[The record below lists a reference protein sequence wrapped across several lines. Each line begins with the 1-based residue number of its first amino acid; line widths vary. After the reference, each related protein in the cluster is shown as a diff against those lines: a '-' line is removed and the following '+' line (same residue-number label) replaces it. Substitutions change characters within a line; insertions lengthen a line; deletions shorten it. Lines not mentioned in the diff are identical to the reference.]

1 MRKILFTFLFYLL
14 VPAASVATAA
24 TVYKWVDEN
33 GVTHFSDQPHE
44 NAQKVELKAP
54 QTFSAP
60 KNSAPAQSSSRPA
73 PPRGPAEKVYQTCG
87 MSEPTNDQVFMN
99 TDTVSAGT
107 SATPGIRPGDT
118 VLVTMDGA
126 PVPGVPSNGGQFTI
140 TPVDRGEHTIQM
152 TIKDPSGIT
161 VCSSPSIRFSVRQ
174 PSVQSPTNPVNPA
187 RRH

>member
-1 MRKILFTFLFYLL
+1 MRKILFTLMLS
-14 VPAASVATAA
+14 AACTVTAAA
-24 TVYKWVDEN
+24 TVYKWVDED

-60 KNSAPAQSSSRPA
+60 KTSAPAQSSSRPA
-73 PPRGPAEKVYQTCG
+73 TPRGPVEKVYQSCG
-87 MSEPTNDQVFMN
+87 MSEPSNDQVFMN

-107 SATPGIRPGDT
+107 SSTPAVRPGDT

-126 PVPGVPSNGGQFTI
+126 PVPGVPSSGGQFTVS
-140 TPVDRGEHTIQM
+140 PVDRGEHTIQM
-152 TIKDPSGIT
+152 VIKDPTGIT
-161 VCSSPSIRFSVRQ
+161 LCSSPGILFHVRQ
-174 PSVQSPTNPVNPA
+174 PSMQSPTNPLNPA